1 MDDPEK
7 NPSCL
12 LRLAENRG
20 DEAAWTALYLRFRPF
35 VYALAYRRT
44 NGSADL
50 ARDAVQETFLRLVK
64 YCPFHKLTDADDFR
78 AYLAVVIRNVVA
90 ILRHRERPSEESAGL
105 LGSPDSDL
113 AEPVLLPHGETI
125 ELRQLLRRAL
135 AELPPEERR
144 ALALRLEGYSL
155 QEIAD
160 RLGISANNAAV
171 RLHRIRAKL
180 RRHSALKD
188 LL

>member
-1 MDDPEK
+1 MNAPGTPD
-7 NPSCL
+7 CL

-20 DEAAWTALYLRFRPF
+20 DEAAWTDLYVRFRPF

-44 NGSADL
+44 NGSQDL

-90 ILRHRERPSEESAGL
+90 VLRHRERPADEPAGL
-105 LGSPDSDL
+105 LGSSDSDL

-125 ELRQLLRRAL
+125 ELRQLLRQAL
-135 AELPPEERR
+135 AGLPPEERR
-144 ALALRLEGYSL
+144 ALSLRLEGYSL
-155 QEIAD
+155 QEIAS
-160 RLGISANNAAV
+160 RLGISAANAAV